1 MYPELHVQLKDPSAL
16 LQKAFTSQL
25 WALVVL
31 VVHSLISKKKE
42 KSSCCLFFNL
52 VFLYLFIYL
61 FILRIY
67 FDTSF
72 SLSFPLRVF
81 FLFSFVAHFIV
92 FTLQGTEHVQQV
104 DVNFRK
110 KTKNIN
116 LIYKE

>member
-1 MYPELHVQLKDPSAL
+1 MYPELHVQLKDPSVL
-16 LQKAFTSQL
+16 LQKALTSQL

-52 VFLYLFIYL
+52 VFLYLFIYFANL
-61 FILRIY
+61 LRY
-67 FDTSF
+67 FF
-72 SLSFPLRVF
+72 LAFFPSKV

-92 FTLQGTEHVQQV
+92 FTLHGTEHVQQA

-110 KTKNIN
+110 KTKDIN
-116 LIYKE
+116 LIYKQ

>member
-1 MYPELHVQLKDPSAL
+1 MGVGRIGGTLVDIYKERKKL
-16 LQKAFTSQL
+16 L
-25 WALVVL
+25 
-31 VVHSLISKKKE
+31 
-42 KSSCCLFFNL
+42 LFIFQ
-52 VFLYLFIYL
+52 FSFFIFIYL

-72 SLSFPLRVF
+72 SLSFPLRG

-92 FTLQGTEHVQQV
+92 FTLHGTEHVQQA